1 MSFKKNCLILAKLK
15 KKKVLPQNPGSE
27 QQVLEAEGSVSYSS
41 DGIPSVD
48 GAPLV
53 DCCWPHA

>member
-1 MSFKKNCLILAKLK
+1 MNGKKFK
-15 KKKVLPQNPGSE
+15 KKKVLPQNPGYE
-27 QQVLEAEGSVSYSS
+27 QQVLEAEGSVSYSGG
-41 DGIPSVD
+41 GIPSVD